1 MYVCG
6 EMAVCMAVG
15 AVVGGGPLLSACL
28 LMQRARRKQA
38 HRAHTCEP
46 GRAEESDSAVSV
58 GRLGLGVRVMCI
70 EGGSGGAGAEE
81 SDAVGWGLAVS

>member
-28 LMQRARRKQA
+28 LMQKSQRKRA

-46 GRAEESDSAVSV
+46 GRAEESDLPVSGGGVV
-58 GRLGLGVRVMCI
+58 GC
-70 EGGSGGAGAEE
+70 EGG
-81 SDAVGWGLAVS
+81 VH